1 MTGAKESTIFL
12 FATNRHMLVNFTLD
26 IGTMEG
32 VVITS
37 LLEHA
42 AMSYLEVTLQK
53 GLQTCSARGRITKG
67 KKKNSEWVCSGIK
80 L

>member
-1 MTGAKESTIFL
+1 
-12 FATNRHMLVNFTLD
+12 MLVNFTLD

-53 GLQTCSARGRITKG
+53 GLQTCSARGRITKEKL